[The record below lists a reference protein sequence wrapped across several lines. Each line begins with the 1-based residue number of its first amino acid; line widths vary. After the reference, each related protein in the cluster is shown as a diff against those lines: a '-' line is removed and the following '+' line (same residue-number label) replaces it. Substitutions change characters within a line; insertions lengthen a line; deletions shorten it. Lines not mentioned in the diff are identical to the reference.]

1 MKKYLIC
8 GAMALVAGFYLTS
21 CTHDDI
27 GYDNLYDEKTQTFEK
42 VFKDLYGTIDPNH
55 DWGFTPVDEFVGGS
69 AASAS
74 SRALTRGATRG
85 VNANANEWADESNS
99 TGYGGWVVPNPL
111 TNEQKDK
118 VRRYFQT
125 HPKPEGVAFNYKD
138 FFVQQVYKGG
148 TNTTGSQSPE
158 KYLAADGNNWIT
170 GGQQM
175 DKLTC
180 GSYGPGAQTA
190 FYYDHIYN
198 FNNGDASETSVL
210 NNGANLKTHTNE
222 GYHNDKIMLMVDTR
236 SDCFGYWNSNG
247 SVGFNDKYIIVSG
260 DVIQAWDNT
269 GGDVADVSGMF
280 FVGFDYE
287 QLIDGRVYTD
297 DYFTG
302 PDGNQYRYLIAN
314 TNQYCGDLK
323 KFNGKPSDDVIQGL
337 LDQKYL
343 PVSGSNMDFVKLA
356 ECADDYYSDWIVR
369 VIPGTK
375 KNTKEEQEKDKEE
388 TSKTPK
394 YRGDMHRIMN
404 IGRVF
409 VEDLYRATRE
419 DLDFNDAVFDAIIWQ
434 EGKYIID
441 ETKQDPTEK
450 YKLAP
455 NASNKYRVEIALL
468 AAGGTIPLKIAGD
481 KFGDVHNAFDVGL
494 TTTVNTAGEA
504 SASEGFFGSYVTG
517 KDYVYKDFY
526 YTDELK
532 NTNKT
537 LNDIPIDVLWTV
549 DNITVGA
556 RLNNEQIVEFEKDEN
571 GNYVIENGKPK
582 KVAASSQ
589 KAPHVINV
597 PIGTRWSQERVNI
610 GTATEGSYHNFPA
623 YVGDENVEFWKSNID
638 EFCLYPDNPSPLAY
652 SDKEAGYF
660 YFTNIEEIL
669 YDGEA
674 KYYPD
679 GTIVNGKEENTA
691 YNIEI
696 PTTEFE
702 EGDVIRVYGGLNA
715 NQNDPWVHIAFVN
728 TSWQWYSLMN
738 AKPEF
743 KDGYFE
749 IRINGDLSWAS
760 KDGSRQKDLFG
771 ISGKNI
777 YISEITVIRK
787 K

>member
-74 SRALTRGATRG
+74 SRAMTRGTTRG
-85 VNANANEWADESNS
+85 VNTNANEWADPNKEH
-99 TGYGGWVVPNPL
+99 GGWIVPNPL

-125 HPKPEGVAFNYKD
+125 HPNPDGVAFSYSD
-138 FFVQQVYKGG
+138 FFVQQVYTGG
-148 TNTTGSQSPE
+148 TEGKIGPNSPE
-158 KYLAADGNNWIT
+158 KYTAADGTTTIV
-170 GGQQM
+170 GSQQM

-180 GSYGPGAQTA
+180 GSYGPGAETS
-190 FYYDHIYN
+190 FYYDHINN
-198 FNNGDASETSVL
+198 FNKGTCSWNNNVLDNGQTVGGSSHSDQ
-210 NNGANLKTHTNE
+210 
-222 GYHNDKIMLMVDTR
+222 IMLMVD
-236 SDCFGYWNSNG
+236 SKSNCFGYWNSNA
-247 SVGFNDKYIIVSG
+247 SVGYNDKYIIVSG

-269 GGDVADVSGMF
+269 GGDDADVSGMF

-287 QLIDGRVYTD
+287 QLIDRNVYTGS
-297 DYFTG
+297 YYSFEG
-302 PDGNQYRYLIAN
+302 QQYHYLNAN
-314 TNQYCGDLK
+314 MNFYCGDRK
-323 KFNGKPSDDVIQGL
+323 KYDNVPSADEIRNLLSQG
-337 LDQKYL
+337 YL
-343 PVSGSNMDFVKLA
+343 PVESKAEKEFVKLA
-356 ECADDYYSDWIVR
+356 ECADGYYSDWIVR
-369 VIPGTK
+369 VTPGTK
-375 KNTKEEQEKDKEE
+375 QKKKEDKDNEE
-388 TSKTPK
+388 TSLTPK

-441 ETKQDPTEK
+441 ETQQDPTEK

-494 TTTVNTAGEA
+494 TTIVNTAGEA
-504 SASEGFFGSYVTG
+504 SATEGFFGSYVNG
-517 KDYVYKDFY
+517 KNYVYKDFY

-532 NTNKT
+532 NTDKT

-571 GNYVIENGKPK
+571 GNYVIENRKPK

-669 YDGEA
+669 YDTET

-679 GTIVNGKEENTA
+679 GTIVDGKEETTA
-691 YNIEI
+691 YNFEI
-696 PTTEFE
+696 PTTVFE

-715 NQNDPWVHIAFVN
+715 NQNDPWINFAFVN

>member
-85 VNANANEWADESNS
+85 VNANANEWADPNKE
-99 TGYGGWVVPNPL
+99 YGGWIVPNPL

-125 HPKPEGVAFNYKD
+125 HPNPNSEAFRYSN

-148 TNTTGSQSPE
+148 DNVGTNSPE
-158 KYLAADGNNWIT
+158 KYTAADGTTTIV
-170 GGQQM
+170 GGEQM

-180 GSYGPGAQTA
+180 GSYSEGAQTA

-198 FNNGDASETSVL
+198 FNNGTCSWNNDVL
-210 NNGANLKTHTNE
+210 DNGQTVGGSTHS
-222 GYHNDKIMLMVDTR
+222 DQIMLMVDSK

-247 SVGFNDKYIIVSG
+247 SVGFNDKYVIIPG

-269 GGDVADVSGMF
+269 GGDNADVSGMF

-287 QLIDGRVYTD
+287 QLIDGDVYT
-297 DYFTG
+297 
-302 PDGNQYRYLIAN
+302 GNYYTFEGQQYRYLSAQMN
-314 TNQYCGDLK
+314 RYCGDK
-323 KFNGKPSDDVIQGL
+323 KEYNDVPSADVIRDL
-337 LDQKYL
+337 LSKGYL
-343 PVSGSNMDFVKLA
+343 PVEGKADKVFVKLA
-356 ECADDYYSDWIVR
+356 ECADGYYSDWIVR

-375 KNTKEEQEKDKEE
+375 KSTGGDKDKDKEE

-404 IGRVF
+404 IGRIF
-409 VEDLYRATRE
+409 VEDLYKATRE

-441 ETKQDPTEK
+441 ETKQVPTER

-468 AAGGTIPLKIAGD
+468 AAGGTIPLTIAGS
-481 KFGDVHNAFDVGL
+481 KFGDVHNAFGVGL
-494 TTTVNTAGEA
+494 TTIVNTVGEA
-504 SASEGFFGSYVTG
+504 SNVFGSLVTG
-517 KDYVYKDFY
+517 KDYVYKQFD
-526 YTDELK
+526 YTTELAG
-532 NTNKT
+532 TNYT
-537 LNDIPIDVLWTV
+537 LNDIPIDVEWVTNDIKV
-549 DNITVGA
+549 AA
-556 RLNNEQIVEFEKDEN
+556 RLNNAEILEYEKDEN
-571 GNYVIENGKPK
+571 GNFKLDSNGKLIA
-582 KVAASSQ
+582 VATTGQ
-589 KAPHVINV
+589 KAPHIIRV
-597 PIGTRWSQERVNI
+597 PIGTPWSQERVNI
-610 GTATEGSYHNFPA
+610 GTATEGPYRNFPA
-623 YVGDENVEFWKSNID
+623 YVSDKSVKFWNSNVE
-638 EFCLYPDNPSPLAY
+638 EFFLYPDNRSPLAY
-652 SDKEAGYF
+652 SDKEAGDF

-669 YDGEA
+669 YDTET

-679 GTIVNGKEENTA
+679 GTIVDGKEETTA
-691 YNIEI
+691 YNFEI
-696 PTTEFE
+696 PTTVFE

-715 NQNDPWVHIAFVN
+715 NQNDPWVNFSFVRDDWAWL
-728 TSWQWYSLMN
+728 SVMN

-749 IRINGDLSWAS
+749 IPIDGYFSWAS
-760 KDGSRQKDLFG
+760 KVDERRKNIFG